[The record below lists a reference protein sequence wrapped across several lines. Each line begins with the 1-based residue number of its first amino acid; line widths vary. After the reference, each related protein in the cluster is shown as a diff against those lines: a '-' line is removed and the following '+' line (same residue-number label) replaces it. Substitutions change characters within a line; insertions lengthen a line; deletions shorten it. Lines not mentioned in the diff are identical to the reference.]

1 MAKLPEPQ
9 HTTVAKIYQHY
20 EDTQEDGR
28 RPHLGAS
35 LIGRPCER
43 QLWYT
48 FRWATITR
56 HGGRLLRLFE
66 TGQMAEARFVKNLR
80 DIGVEVMEVN
90 PATGKQ
96 WSVSDFGGHFG
107 GSMDGAALGITEAP
121 KTWHVL
127 EFKTHSAKSFADLVK
142 NGVVKSKPEHHAQMM
157 TYMGYTGMERAA
169 YMAVNK
175 DTDELY
181 FERIDFDPIE
191 FAKIKARAERIIR
204 SAEPPLRIS
213 NDPSFYQCKFCDH
226 WDVCHGVKAPAV
238 SCRTCAHSTPEMDG
252 DRRWSCQAFGMDI
265 DLDSQRESHQCAS
278 HRYIPILL
286 AKAGEQVDT
295 AEVDGQ
301 LQVLYKSDSGEIWS
315 QCHGTMTSN
324 EIARMD
330 DITMVA
336 DAARVKRELKQHG
349 IGSEVVK

>member
-20 EDTQEDGR
+20 EDNQEDGR

-56 HGGRLLRLFE
+56 HGGLLLRLFE

-127 EFKTHSAKSFADLVK
+127 ELKTHSAKSFADLVK

-181 FERIDFDPIE
+181 FERIDFDPVE

-213 NDPSFYQCKFCDH
+213 NDPSWYLCRFCDFH
-226 WDVCHGVKAPAV
+226 AICHESAPPQAN
-238 SCRTCAHSTPEMDG
+238 CRTCAHSTPELDG
-252 DRRWSCQAFGMDI
+252 DRRWSCAHYKADI
-265 DLDSQRESHQCAS
+265 SLDAQKDGCPQ
-278 HRYIPILL
+278 HRYIPLL
-286 AKAGEQVDT
+286 VDKT
-295 AEVDGQ
+295 GAIKDVVDGD
-301 LQVLYKSDSGEIWS
+301 VVYESGLVNGNGAGA
-315 QCHGTMTSN
+315 CTS
-324 EIARMD
+324 EELSRLESLAIAP
-330 DITMVA
+330 
-336 DAARVKRELKQHG
+336 DACKLKAELAAAG
-349 IGSEVVK
+349 IGSEVVR